1 MMRYGINKVFTL
13 SYDSESSKFSLTL
26 CIGQG
31 EIKFKTFDVN
41 EFKNDKTLT
50 QMELNRL
57 LEEILSEVEFIN
69 TL

>member
-1 MMRYGINKVFTL
+1 MMRYGLNKVFTL

-41 EFKNDKTLT
+41 ELKSSESFTT
-50 QMELNRL
+50 SEFNRL
-57 LEEILSEVEFIN
+57 LEAIHSEIEAI
-69 TL
+69 